1 MTAIEKAIELL
12 EGHPFYEI
20 LVSHVAVQATKYA
33 QAKIVF
39 DKRLGAGSEIDSLI
53 RDTVFHTLKRRHV
66 S

>member
-20 LVSHVAVQATKYA
+20 LVSHVAAQATKYA

-53 RDTVFHTLKRRHV
+53 RDTVFQTLKRRHA
-66 S
+66 